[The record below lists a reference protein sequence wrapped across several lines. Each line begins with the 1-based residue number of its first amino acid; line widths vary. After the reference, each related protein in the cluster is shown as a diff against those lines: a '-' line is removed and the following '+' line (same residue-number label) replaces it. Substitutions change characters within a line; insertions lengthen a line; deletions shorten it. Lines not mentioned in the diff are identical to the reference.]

1 MTKAGRKKAYHA
13 FNADFK
19 NNLTPKQKMYLEA
32 NYGAGVYGKKKYN
45 EVLQELKVIE
55 KGDIY
60 DIDFLVAKRE
70 FDGDKRQFNKLRVN
84 VTKKVDSD
92 KYNDDGERLDSY
104 IQLNDNYSL
113 AYLTIPGYNN
123 SPIQIVRIIPNTS
136 IGDFRNE
143 E

>member
-19 NNLTPKQKMYLEA
+19 KNLTPKQNMYLEA

-70 FDGDKRQFNKLRVN
+70 FDGDKRQFNRVKLDVS
-84 VTKKVDSD
+84 KKVDLD

-104 IQLNDNYSL
+104 IPLNNNYSL

-143 E
+143 D

>member
-19 NNLTPKQKMYLEA
+19 KNLTPKQKMYLEA
-32 NYGAGVYGKKKYN
+32 NYGTGVYGKKKYN

-55 KGDIY
+55 KGDIN
-60 DIDFLVAKRE
+60 DVDFLVAKRE

-84 VTKKVDSD
+84 ITKKVDSD

-104 IQLNDNYSL
+104 IPLNNSYSL

-123 SPIQIVRIIPNTS
+123 SPIQVVRIIPNSS

>member
-19 NNLTPKQKMYLEA
+19 KNLTPKQNMYLEA

-70 FDGDKRQFNKLRVN
+70 FDGDKRQFNKVRLDVS
-84 VTKKVDSD
+84 KKVDLD

-104 IQLNDNYSL
+104 IPLNSNYSL

-123 SPIQIVRIIPNTS
+123 SPIQIVRIISNAS
-136 IGDFRNE
+136 IGEFRNE
-143 E
+143 D

>member
-19 NNLTPKQKMYLEA
+19 KNLTPKQNMYLEA

-70 FDGDKRQFNKLRVN
+70 FDGDKRQFNKLKVN
-84 VTKKVDSD
+84 ITKKVDSD

-104 IQLNDNYSL
+104 IPLNDTYSL

-123 SPIQIVRIIPNTS
+123 SPIQIVRIISNAS
-136 IGDFRNE
+136 IGEFRNDN
-143 E
+143 